1 MTSSRSIHKWLVV
14 FATLVLWVSTAHAGR
29 KRVVVLDFDGP
40 KAEKFHEDVVKLI
53 KKTHTVISTEK
64 WNAAAEELDAG
75 KVTEKNVKKIAKK
88 LKLDG
93 VITGKIDKRRDE
105 YIIKL
110 KLRSGMSGE
119 ILGNTVQTK
128 ADGPRLDGQ
137 AQRDIKDEL
146 IAQIDE
152 LESNRSGGGD
162 DAGDEDK
169 PKKKKGEDDIASEE
183 DKPKKSGFG
192 RKDDE
197 DKPKEEDKP
206 KKSDEDKPKKK
217 KNDEEAAALATK
229 TEDEDKPKKRKKS
242 EDNEDKP
249 KKRKATAE
257 DGEEETVDEEVEE
270 ESGDAALNLSPAHR
284 AIDAVVGLSFTAR
297 NLKFQYAADLGKV
310 PPGYRQSIPVAG
322 AVVDLTFYPLSFG
335 HKKKDITANIGL
347 NILYDQVLV
356 INSRK
361 RYLDGQGES
370 QTAELTT
377 KENRWLVGA
386 VFRYPLGSGP
396 KAPVVGGSLSYGRQS
411 FAIQQTLPNMEP
423 TDIPNVAY
431 SMLTPAVF
439 VKFPVTDKIILN
451 LDAGF
456 HAITNTGAIQTRT
469 QYGAA
474 TVSGFEIDLGGDYMV
489 TKNIFARAGIRY
501 QRIGFT
507 FKGDPMSQTN
517 TRDTDPEQDVTGAQ
531 DSYFGGAAT
540 VGYVY

>member
-1 MTSSRSIHKWLVV
+1 MKSSRSIHKWLVV
-14 FATLVLWVSTAHAGR
+14 FATVVLWVGTAHADR

-40 KAEKFHEDVVKLI
+40 KAEKFHADIVKLI
-53 KKTHTVISTEK
+53 KKTHTVISTDK

-75 KVTEKNVKKIAKK
+75 KVTEKNVKKLAKK

-93 VITGKIDKRRDE
+93 VITGKVDKRRDE

-110 KLRSGMSGE
+110 KLRSGTSGE

-152 LESNRSGGGD
+152 LESSRSGGD
-162 DAGDEDK
+162 DGEDK
-169 PKKKKGEDDIASEE
+169 PRKKKGDDNVASEE

-197 DKPKEEDKP
+197 P
-206 KKSDEDKPKKK
+206 KKDDEDKPRKKK
-217 KNDEEAAALATK
+217 GDAEALATK
-229 TEDEDKPKKRKKS
+229 TDDEDKPKKRKKS
-242 EDNEDKP
+242 SDDEDKP
-249 KKRKATAE
+249 KKRKSSIE
-257 DGEEETVDEEVEE
+257 DGEEDIVEE
-270 ESGDAALNLSPAHR
+270 AEEEPGDTALNLSPGRR

-297 NLKFQYAADLGKV
+297 NLKFTYAADLGKV

-322 AVVDLTFYPLSFG
+322 AIVDLTFYPLAFG
-335 HKKKDITANIGL
+335 HKKKDITTNIGL
-347 NILYDQVLV
+347 NVLYDQVLV

-386 VFRYPLGSGP
+386 VFRYPLGKGA
-396 KAPVVGGSLSYGRQS
+396 KAPVVGGSLSFGKQS
-411 FAIQQTLPNMEP
+411 FTIQQQLPNMEA
-423 TDIPNVAY
+423 TDIPNVSY
-431 SMLTPAVF
+431 SMFTPAAF
-439 VKFPVTDKIILN
+439 VRFPVTEKIILN

-474 TVSGFEIDLGGDYMV
+474 TVSGFELDFGGDYMV
-489 TKNIFARAGIRY
+489 TKNIFARASVRY

-507 FKGDPMSQTN
+507 FKGDEMSQSN